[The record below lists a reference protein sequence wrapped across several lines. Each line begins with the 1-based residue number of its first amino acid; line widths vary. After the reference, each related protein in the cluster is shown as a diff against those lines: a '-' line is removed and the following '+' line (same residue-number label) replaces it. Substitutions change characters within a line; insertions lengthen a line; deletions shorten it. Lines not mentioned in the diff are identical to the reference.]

1 LTKVGDV
8 GRVRL
13 PGRLEAGKGMREGG
27 GGVDIGDEDEYDP
40 QSTKVPI
47 RNF

>member
-1 LTKVGDV
+1 LTRAQAGGK
-8 GRVRL
+8 VRL

-47 RNF
+47 RDF